1 MLYVCIG
8 VYVCMQV
15 CMYVFMF
22 MYYVNVYVCR
32 VVSILLVST
41 GSFSLFVFLRVCV
54 CVCFGDLIIFAD
66 NHKIKEEWPSGNL
79 TLRYS
84 N

>member
-1 MLYVCIG
+1 MYVCKYVC
-8 VYVCMQV
+8 VYV
-15 CMYVFMF
+15 YV

-41 GSFSLFVFLRVCV
+41 GSFSLFVFLSVCM

-66 NHKIKEEWPSGNL
+66 NHKIKRSRN
-79 TLRYS
+79 
-84 N
+84 